1 MRNLLIAFLTI
12 LATFASSE
20 EVSVD
25 PDLKK
30 FKFNTLD
37 TIPKAPLPTLENN
50 KTDCW
55 RYYLNQEEQ
64 KNPLSNNITKKGWT
78 ILSEA
83 QLGQYD
89 LIAFAGKFEVG
100 TSATCYVTE
109 SNIAIFYNGSL
120 LGVIYLESKDDA
132 LIGYLEQMDDGFIRL
147 FSGDPLQV
155 PVADLNI
162 SAEGLKLVAISN
174 KSLSYCGGKTVIPDT
189 LGMTIQDARDKLFK
203 SGFFAIYHEQD
214 PTSWT
219 NKYYPGINELA
230 GCSNGIPW
238 CYFEYVEQNSRLTL
252 LTLGSDEVIRADVLC
267 D

>member
-1 MRNLLIAFLTI
+1 MENIAVVGIANLFPGSKAPEEFWQQLLKQQDCRSK
-12 LATFASSE
+12 ATANQMG
-20 EVSVD
+20 VD
-25 PDLKK
+25 PSKYFGQKGDTDKYYCMHGGYINAFDFDAK
-30 FKFNTLD
+30 GFALD
-37 TIPKAPLPTLENN
+37 ST
-50 KTDCW
+50 
-55 RYYLNQEEQ
+55 
-64 KNPLSNNITKKGWT
+64 
-78 ILSEA
+78 
-83 QLGQYD
+83 
-89 LIAFAGKFEVG
+89 
-100 TSATCYVTE
+100 
-109 SNIAIFYNGSL
+109 
-120 LGVIYLESKDDA
+120 
-132 LIGYLEQMDDGFIRL
+132 YLEQMDDGFIRL

-230 GCSNGIPW
+230 GCSSGIPW